1 MSRNGSLKRI
11 NKKLKKY
18 YGYSYTD
25 LLELI
30 DIIVTKMGDCA
41 AKVNRNFDET
51 KSFDAVDS
59 AKVLA
64 NNLKLFGNC
73 FTEINT
79 KLLNVMNVMESIR
92 DSDIK

>member
-25 LLELI
+25 LLEVI
-30 DIIVTKMGDCA
+30 DIIATKMGYCVV
-41 AKVNRNFDET
+41 KVNTNFDEA

-59 AKVLA
+59 VKVFA
-64 NNLKLFGNC
+64 NNLKLFVNC

-79 KLLNVMNVMESIR
+79 KLLNVINVMESIR
-92 DSDIK
+92 DRDIK